1 LKVKSES
8 DLIVIVTLSA
18 LLILI
23 ISVVPSND
31 LRIVLGLPFILF
43 FPGYTFVTA
52 LFPKK
57 TDLGGIERLALS
69 LGLSIA
75 VVPLIGLILNY
86 TPWGIN
92 LNPILASIAV
102 FIAVTSVGAWYR
114 RRRLPEEERFSVSLN
129 VSLSQWTAIRGWDR
143 VLSVILVVSII
154 GAIGIIAYVIVTP
167 TAGERYTEF
176 YVLGPEGEAEGYPDE
191 LKVGEEG
198 RVILGIVSH
207 EHEDDF
213 EYRVEVLVDGEIN
226 ELYGPLILGHDET
239 WEQEVG
245 FTPEHAGDDQRVEF
259 ILYRP
264 SEEAPYETLYLNI
277 DVSNSS

>member
-1 LKVKSES
+1 MKVKSES
-8 DLIVIVTLSA
+8 DLVVIVALSA

-31 LRIVLGLPFILF
+31 LRIVLGLPFVLF
-43 FPGYTFVTA
+43 FPGYTFVAA

-92 LNPILASIAV
+92 LNPMLASIAV
-102 FIAVTSVGAWYR
+102 FIAVSAVGAWYR
-114 RRRLPEEERFSVSLN
+114 RHRLPEEERFSISFHVG
-129 VSLSQWTAIRGWDR
+129 LSRWTAMRGMDR
-143 VLSVILVVSII
+143 VLSIVLVASIL
-154 GAIGIIAYVIVTP
+154 GAIGIIAYVIITP

-176 YVLGPEGEAEGYPDE
+176 YVLGPEGKAEGYPGE

-198 RVILGIVSH
+198 RVILGIVNH

-213 EYRVEVLVDGEIN
+213 IYRVEVLIDGEN
-226 ELYGPLILGHDET
+226 DSTHGPLTLDHDET

-245 FTPEHAGDDQRVEF
+245 FTPEHVGGNQKVEF
-259 ILYRP
+259 MLYKL
-264 SEEAPYETLYLNI
+264 SEEAPHETLYI
-277 DVSNSS
+277 DIKVSNSS